1 MSVEGFAAMSSKS
14 PYGRGSVSN
23 PANRF
28 ELILREPIEGDPG
41 TDLRVDTYVY
51 RDSTRKIITSNDS
64 PDVGFEFSINPY
76 RGCEHGCAYCYAR
89 PFHEYLGFSAGLDFE
104 TRIMAKEEAPELL
117 RKELTS
123 PRWRP
128 ATISMSGVTDS
139 YQPVE
144 RKLELTRR
152 CLQVLA
158 EFRNP
163 VGIVTKNQLVTRDI
177 DILQELAGH
186 RAAAVLLSVTSLD
199 PELAR
204 VLEPRATQP
213 QGRLRAI
220 SELAGA
226 GIPVGVMVAPVIPGL
241 TDHEVPAIVQAC
253 AEAGAR
259 FAGFTA
265 LRLPGAVAGL
275 FEQWLERHFPARKK
289 KVLDRVRSMR
299 GGKLNDARFHS
310 RMKGQG
316 TLAEQTRAL
325 FHLACRNAGLDRGFP
340 DLSVAD
346 FCRPGN
352 RQSELF
358 D

>member
-1 MSVEGFAAMSSKS
+1 MSAM
-14 PYGRGSVSN
+14 PPHGRGSISN
-23 PANRF
+23 PVNRF
-28 ELILREPIEGDPG
+28 ELILREPIEGALD
-41 TDLRVDTYVY
+41 DEKRVETHIY
-51 RDSTRKIITSNDS
+51 RDSTRKIITANDS

-104 TRIMAKEEAPELL
+104 TRIMAKEGATELL
-117 RKELTS
+117 RKELAS
-123 PRWRP
+123 PRWKP
-128 ATISMSGVTDS
+128 ATISMSGVTDA
-139 YQPVE
+139 YQPIE

-158 EFRNP
+158 DFRNP

-177 DILQELAGH
+177 DILQELARH
-186 RAAAVLLSVTSLD
+186 QAALVLLSVTSLD

-220 SELAGA
+220 AELAAA

-241 TDHEVPAIVQAC
+241 TDHEMPAIVRAC
-253 AEAGAR
+253 ADAGAR
-259 FAGFTA
+259 FAGYTS

-289 KVLDRVRSMR
+289 KVLERIRSMR
-299 GGKLNDARFHS
+299 GGKLNDPRFHS
-310 RMKGQG
+310 RMKGKG
-316 TLAEQTRAL
+316 MLADQTRAL
-325 FHLACRNAGLDRGFP
+325 FRLACRNVGLDKGFP
-340 DLSVAD
+340 ELSVTA
-346 FCRPGN
+346 FRRPGN
-352 RQSELF
+352 GQSELF
-358 D
+358 E